1 MKNFNLFIVFLLLTG
16 CGPTLSPT
24 SITEV
29 ICPPVL
35 FSSDHGRY
43 IGADS
48 QQISIDN
55 LTFEAAINNA
65 VFLEGCQLED
75 NNFSS
80 NLSLLFI
87 AKPLNISQE
96 IINLPFYVAILSL
109 NDDILDIQY
118 YTTTGMFQKNI
129 DTQEFE
135 ELEIRE
141 NVLISNKSQEEG
153 GKIVVGFML
162 DEKRMEI
169 LN

>member
-1 MKNFNLFIVFLLLTG
+1 MSRTFYSL
-16 CGPTLSPT
+16 PTLW
-24 SITEV
+24 
-29 ICPPVL
+29 CK
-35 FSSDHGRY
+35 
-43 IGADS
+43 
-48 QQISIDN
+48 
-55 LTFEAAINNA
+55 
-65 VFLEGCQLED
+65 D